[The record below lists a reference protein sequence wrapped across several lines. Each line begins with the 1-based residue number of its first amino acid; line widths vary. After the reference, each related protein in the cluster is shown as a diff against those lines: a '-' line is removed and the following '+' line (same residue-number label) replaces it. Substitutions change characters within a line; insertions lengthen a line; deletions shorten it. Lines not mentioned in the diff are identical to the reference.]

1 MIKDISERICC
12 IAAALMVLGGC
23 SQPQTGSAQSANGS
37 GAATASIRDCADCPE
52 MVPIAAGEFT
62 MGSPP
67 SELYR
72 GAEAQHRVTIP
83 AFALGKYEVTFAQ
96 WDACVSDGGC
106 GGHKPDDQGWG
117 RETRPVIGVSWDDA
131 KAYVA
136 WLSRKT
142 GKQYRLPS
150 EAEWEY
156 AARGGTTT
164 PFSFGDKIT
173 TAQANYDS
181 SGGATV
187 APEANRQKTLPVG
200 SFPANVFDLH
210 DMHGNVWEWV
220 EDCWH
225 DEYTGAP
232 ADGSAWVTP
241 NCGGHVMR
249 GGSWEDYSGDVR
261 AAARVGSGRDEQS
274 WTDGFRVVRS
284 AN

>member
-1 MIKDISERICC
+1 
-12 IAAALMVLGGC
+12 
-23 SQPQTGSAQSANGS
+23 
-37 GAATASIRDCADCPE
+37 
-52 MVPIAAGEFT
+52 MVPIPAGEFT

-72 GAEAQHRVTIP
+72 GAETQHRVTIP

-117 RETRPVIGVSWDDA
+117 RETRPVIGVSWDDT

-187 APEANRQKTLPVG
+187 APEANRQKTLPIG

-232 ADGSAWVTP
+232 ADGSAWVTL

-249 GGSWEDYSGDVR
+249 GGSWEDYAGDVR
-261 AAARVGSGRDEQS
+261 AAARVGSGRGEQS
-274 WTDGFRVVRS
+274 WADGFRVVRS
-284 AN
+284 AD